1 MTCAA
6 TGRAATRRDE
16 ATATKTMAATTM
28 AAMAKAADHSTA
40 VIGRAEPVGGERVF
54 LPLGIEGRL
63 AAGWRGKDPTQI
75 LPPQPQLVPLN
86 EVLPY
91 TGIPLITSDPPP
103 WDATAVD
110 RNPP

>member
-1 MTCAA
+1 MT
-6 TGRAATRRDE
+6 
-16 ATATKTMAATTM
+16 
-28 AAMAKAADHSTA
+28 
-40 VIGRAEPVGGERVF
+40 RVVNE
-54 LPLGIEGRL
+54 LNCG
-63 AAGWRGKDPTQI
+63 ADPTQI

-91 TGIPLITSDPPP
+91 TGIPLATSDPPP